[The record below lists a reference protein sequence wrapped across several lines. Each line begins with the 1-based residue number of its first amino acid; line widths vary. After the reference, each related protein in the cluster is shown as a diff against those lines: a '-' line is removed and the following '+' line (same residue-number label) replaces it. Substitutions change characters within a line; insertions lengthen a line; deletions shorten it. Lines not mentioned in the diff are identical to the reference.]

1 MDVRTT
7 GNGYAAPPPPL
18 PGTGSTAYAPATEAV
33 EVRRFPSNEGVEVEA
48 RPAAEYRDA
57 LSRAVED
64 INQSISQHMRHLGI
78 RIHEATNRPI
88 VTVYDST
95 TNEAIRTIPSER
107 ILDAHAN
114 MLEMVGIFV
123 NARG

>member
-7 GNGYAAPPPPL
+7 GNGYAAPTPPP
-18 PGTGSTAYAPATEAV
+18 PMPSPSAGASAQAAEFRPPAPERVAAET
-33 EVRRFPSNEGVEVEA
+33 
-48 RPAAEYRDA
+48 RPAPETNDT
-57 LSRAVED
+57 LNRAVND
-64 INQSISQHMRHLGI
+64 INQSISQHERHLEI

-88 VTVYDST
+88 VTVYNSV
-95 TNEAIRTIPSER
+95 TNEAIRTIPSEQ